1 MNEIPTIKTI
11 DTAPFKHLVL
21 NLGAV
26 PTAFTEGMT
35 YYEILAWLC
44 QYILTEII
52 PIVNADSET
61 LNTITAEFT
70 ALKAYVDAQVD
81 DIAQLRADFET
92 FTNSVTALIT
102 AIETDTQNYVNQELQ
117 RFRVDIEL
125 LLTQMNNAL
134 NTKLDNEIAA
144 LNSKIDNMV
153 ISNVIVFNASLGEY
167 QTLQQCLDY
176 LFNYQRTEAL
186 TAKEYDDLELTAKTY
201 DDKEI
206 TAFDYDNFG
215 KTILIGA

>member
-1 MNEIPTIKTI
+1 MSDLQTIKTI
-11 DTAPFKHLVL
+11 DTEPFKHLVL
-21 NLGAV
+21 NLGAT

-44 QYILTEII
+44 NYILTEII

-61 LNTITAEFT
+61 LNTIAAEFK
-70 ALKAYVDAQVD
+70 ALKDYVEAEVD
-81 DIAQLRADFET
+81 DIAQLRIDFET
-92 FTNSVTALIT
+92 FTNSVNALIS
-102 AIETDTQNYVNQELQ
+102 AMETNLENYVNQELQ
-117 RFRVDIEL
+117 RFRIDVEL
-125 LLTQMNNAL
+125 LLSQMNTAL

-186 TAKEYDDLELTAKTY
+186 TAKEYDDLELTAKAY
-201 DDKEI
+201 DDEEI
-206 TAFDYDNFG
+206 TAYDYDNFG